1 MFNIGFTEML
11 LIGFLALVLIG
22 PKELPELAR
31 TIGRLLND
39 LKRGTEGFKDEFFN
53 MKDEAEYRK
62 HIQTHPEEENKTDTA
77 MQSQAQNHNVNHV
90 DQDSVI
96 AKTGSMEHT
105 TKATKTEN
113 NDGSNG

>member
-31 TIGRLLND
+31 TIGRFLND

-62 HIQTHPEEENKTDTA
+62 HIQTHPEEEKSNVNT
-77 MQSQAQNHNVNHV
+77 QSQTQNQEITPV
-90 DQDSVI
+90 DPESVI
-96 AKTGSMEHT
+96 VKTSSAEQMP
-105 TKATKTEN
+105 AVTKTEN

>member
-31 TIGRLLND
+31 TIGRFLND

-53 MKDEAEYRK
+53 MKDQADYRK
-62 HIQTHPEEENKTDTA
+62 HIQADPEEENKTGTT
-77 MQSQAQNHNVNHV
+77 AQNQPQNNVTNSI
-90 DQDSVI
+90 DPNSVI
-96 AKTGSMEHT
+96 ANTSSVEQT
-105 TKATKTEN
+105 TKATKAEN
-113 NDGSNG
+113 NDGANG